1 MTLPFTLGDVVRTHL
16 KSKQTTLTA
25 ALLGAQPEHH
35 MPEERLRVLMNT
47 GYKNSLP
54 KNISEWL
61 ASVIGETQHYWRK
74 VNKRA
79 AYVSYMREGFFTN
92 KTMGLSALK
101 AWVYNKAEAPSVRID
116 TEISAKTVLGTLLLE
131 MKEFEMTIQGKAHQ
145 QKLRF
150 FLDELDSDLRR
161 VLWLILR
168 KWSVQE
174 NRHEETVFT
183 VEDAYQAACH
193 RMYYGQ
199 KLASIYFKFTIDS
212 TEAWIQPFR
221 SLVENA
227 SGQEALVLKWNE
239 DFVELMSMEVLN
251 ATPEIYNGVCWKDYI

>member
-35 MPEERLRVLMNT
+35 MPEERLRVLMNH

-54 KNISEWL
+54 SNISEWL
-61 ASVIGETQHYWRK
+61 ASAIGETQYYWRK

-92 KTMGLSALK
+92 KTMDLYALK

-161 VLWLILR
+161 VFWLILR

-174 NRHEETVFT
+174 NRQEETVFT
-183 VEDAYQAACH
+183 VEDGYQAERCTCCGYKFAN
-193 RMYYGQ
+193 
-199 KLASIYFKFTIDS
+199 IYFKFTVDS

-221 SLVENA
+221 SLVENTG
-227 SGQEALVLKWNE
+227 GQEALILKWNK
-239 DFVELMSMEVLN
+239 DFVDLMSMEVLN